1 MRSMARTVLPPEL
14 RRTHDQDAWVAGV
27 AGGLARALAVD
38 PVLVRIAFV
47 LLTLANGVG
56 FVVYGVL
63 WLLVPVG
70 EVPAST
76 IRSDGRTVEQAAG
89 VGLLTVGVML
99 LLRKAGLFF
108 PDQIVWPAAM
118 IVVGV
123 AIAWSRL
130 GAGLGRPG
138 DLLDG
143 GKGVVLRLVAG
154 ATLLALGVGV
164 FAAQNERL
172 VVATQVVIAVAVT
185 MGGVVLLAGPWIVR
199 LGRQLADERTQRI
212 RADERAEVA
221 AHLHDSVLQTLAL
234 IQRRAGSPAETI
246 ALARRQERELR
257 EWLQGRNQAS
267 TGDTVAGALRALA
280 DEIESDH
287 VLTVDVVVV
296 GDTPSDDDT
305 AALIGAVRE
314 AVVNAAKH
322 SGASAV
328 SVYAEVTDDELSA
341 FVRDRGRGFD
351 PAAVP
356 RDRRGIAES
365 IVGRVARHGGRADI
379 DSAPGEGTEV
389 AITLPRRA
397 RVRP

>member
-1 MRSMARTVLPPEL
+1 MSRTVLPPEL
-14 RRTHDQDAWVAGV
+14 RRTHGDGAWVAGV
-27 AGGLARALAVD
+27 AGGVARALAVD
-38 PVLVRIAFV
+38 PLLVRIGFV
-47 LLTLANGVG
+47 LLTLTNGSGIVI
-56 FVVYGVL
+56 YGAL

-70 EVPAST
+70 DVPPSAV
-76 IRSDGRTVEQAAG
+76 RSDGRTVEQAAG
-89 VGLLTVGVML
+89 VGLVTVGVML
-99 LLRKAGLFF
+99 LLRKLGLFF
-108 PDQIVWPAAM
+108 PDQVVWPSAL

-123 AIAWSRL
+123 AVAWSRL
-130 GAGLGRPG
+130 GGGRPS

-143 GKGVVLRLVAG
+143 GRAVVLRLVAG

-172 VVATQVVIAVAVT
+172 VVATQVLIAVAVT

-234 IQRRAGSPAETI
+234 IQRRADSPTDTI

-257 EWLQGRNQAS
+257 EWLRGRNPTRAE
-267 TGDTVAGALRALA
+267 DTLAGALRALV

-287 VLTVDVVVV
+287 AVTVELVVV
-296 GDTPSDDDT
+296 GDAPTDDDT
-305 AALIGAVRE
+305 TALVAVVRE

-322 SGASAV
+322 SGAATI
-328 SVYAEVTDDELSA
+328 SVYAEITDDELSA
-341 FVRDRGRGFD
+341 FVRDRGSGFE
-351 PAAVP
+351 PTVVP
-356 RDRRGIAES
+356 DDRRGIAES
-365 IVGRVARHGGRADI
+365 IVGRVERHGGHVDI
-379 DSAPGEGTEV
+379 VSALDAGTEV
-389 AITLPRRA
+389 AVTLPHRA

>member
-1 MRSMARTVLPPEL
+1 MSRTFLPPEL
-14 RRTHDQDAWVAGV
+14 RRTHGDDDWVAGV
-27 AGGLARALAVD
+27 AGGVARALAVD
-38 PVLVRIAFV
+38 PLLVRIAFV
-47 LLTLANGVG
+47 LLTLTNGIGIVI
-56 FVVYGVL
+56 YGAL

-70 EVPAST
+70 DVPASAV
-76 IRSDGRTVEQAAG
+76 RSDGRTVEQAAG
-89 VGLLTVGVML
+89 VGLVTVGVML
-99 LLRKAGLFF
+99 LLRKLGLFF
-108 PDQIVWPAAM
+108 PDQIVWPAAL

-130 GAGLGRPG
+130 GGRPG

-143 GKGVVLRLVAG
+143 GRAVVLRLVAG

-172 VVATQVVIAVAVT
+172 VVATQVLVAVAVT

-234 IQRRAGSPAETI
+234 IQRRADSPTDTI

-257 EWLQGRNQAS
+257 EWLRGRDPTRAQ
-267 TGDTVAGALRALA
+267 DTLAGALRALV

-287 VLTVDVVVV
+287 TVTVEMVVV
-296 GDTPSDDDT
+296 GDAPTDDDT
-305 AALIGAVRE
+305 AALVAVVRE

-322 SGASAV
+322 SGAATV
-328 SVYAEVTDDELSA
+328 SVYAETTDDELSA
-341 FVRDRGRGFD
+341 FVRDRGSGFD
-351 PAAVP
+351 PVAVP
-356 RDRRGIAES
+356 DDRRGIAES
-365 IVGRVARHGGRADI
+365 IIGRVERHGGHVDI
-379 DSAPGEGTEV
+379 VSAPDAGTEV
-389 AITLPRRA
+389 AVTLPHRA